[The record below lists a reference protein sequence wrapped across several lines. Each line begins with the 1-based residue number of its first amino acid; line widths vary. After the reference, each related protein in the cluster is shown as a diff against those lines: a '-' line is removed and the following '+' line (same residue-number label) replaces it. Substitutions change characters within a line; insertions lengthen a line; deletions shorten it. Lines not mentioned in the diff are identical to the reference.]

1 MIHFVESLVHEACRI
16 VESKG
21 NADDIK
27 AGRDLQEIN
36 RVMALDMNNY
46 FNVQRGMEL
55 DKRLMKE
62 YPEIQLMC
70 SIADNM
76 LPNKVEKVQMKSSAG
91 NQILKL
97 LETDRYG
104 ILARVLIKH
113 KEISEIKAFIKSVS
127 V

>member
-1 MIHFVESLVHEACRI
+1 MIHFVESLVNEACRI

>member
-1 MIHFVESLVHEACRI
+1 MIHFVESLVNEAYRI

-21 NADDIK
+21 TVDDIK
-27 AGRDLQEIN
+27 ASKDLQEIN

-70 SIADNM
+70 SIANNM
-76 LPNKVEKVQMKSSAG
+76 LPNKVEKVQMKSPAG

-97 LETDRYG
+97 LETDSYG

-113 KEISEIKAFIKSVS
+113 KVILEIKEFIKNVS
-127 V
+127 A